1 MTHISGTLEN
11 SEGLPT
17 KKMLEVY
24 AKLKK
29 LSTDTDTQFEKEIR
43 PALQA
48 FETVAQYRVV
58 LIQQAIDEPFYQT
71 RRTLTERLRP
81 GASTPEP

>member
-1 MTHISGTLEN
+1 MTHLSGTLEN

-24 AKLKK
+24 AKLRK
-29 LSTDTDTQFEKEIR
+29 LKSDTDALYEREIE

-48 FETVAQYRVV
+48 FEAVAQ
-58 LIQQAIDEPFYQT
+58 
-71 RRTLTERLRP
+71 
-81 GASTPEP
+81 

>member
-1 MTHISGTLEN
+1 MTHLSGTLEN

-29 LSTDTDTQFEKEIR
+29 LSADTNAQYEKEIK
-43 PALQA
+43 PA
-48 FETVAQYRVV
+48 
-58 LIQQAIDEPFYQT
+58 
-71 RRTLTERLRP
+71 
-81 GASTPEP
+81 